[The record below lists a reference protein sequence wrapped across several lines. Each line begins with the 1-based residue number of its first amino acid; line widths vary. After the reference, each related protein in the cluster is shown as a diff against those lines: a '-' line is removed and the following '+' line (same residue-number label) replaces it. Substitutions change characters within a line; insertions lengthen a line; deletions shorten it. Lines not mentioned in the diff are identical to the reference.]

1 MFGGKSS
8 PEFTIDISPSNSV
21 IETSLPSDAHTPLV
35 ASITNYNSR
44 LTQKNILKIDTQL
57 SVLKNYVD
65 CKLSA
70 LTSKIHVFSDSIKNV
85 LSNLQNK
92 KHENS
97 QIEVLTKNIT
107 FLMNETQKTL
117 TTHLF
122 GHFAKPIQSIENHG
136 QQQLRQ
142 HQDRYQYHRQHE

>member
-85 LSNLQNK
+85 LSNLQK
-92 KHENS
+92 KNMKT
-97 QIEVLTKNIT
+97 VKLK
-107 FLMNETQKTL
+107 FLRKIL
-117 TTHLF
+117 H
-122 GHFAKPIQSIENHG
+122 S
-136 QQQLRQ
+136 
-142 HQDRYQYHRQHE
+142 